1 MNNFG
6 KFRSKSEAPAEPK
19 MQPMRVDDEIKSD
32 VTRKRGR
39 HGQMVDLLSAEDR
52 AALNLNKYESS
63 YTLAQLQ
70 DKIKRQSDQYKPEFK
85 IHF

>member
-6 KFRSKSEAPAEPK
+6 KFRSKSEAPPEPK
-19 MQPMRVDDEIKSD
+19 MKPMQPGDEVRSD

-52 AALNLNKYESS
+52 AALNLNKYEQS

-70 DKIKRQSDQYKPEFK
+70 DKIKR
-85 IHF
+85 